1 MTNSSI
7 ESSLNVSDLRKARTS
22 LCSWTCEPCSRLW
35 FWLAPDARPPSAL
48 VNLWRSR
55 SDLCDSAAV
64 SSRGD
69 RNHVT
74 NRSSSEGMEADGRGI
89 SLAANVIFVEDIK
102 LHVNSPLLLLF
113 CRHGVFPPA
122 AAQRRHEVCLR
133 SFMLSPNR
141 SKGQSEM
148 FLLLLL
154 LICSFFYSFLIK
166 TSVLFLTSHLLR
178 VFLIWSDLNVNFL
191 FCLCPSWRQR
201 EVVGRAMSHAAA
213 SLWSL
218 TSKLSYF

>member
-1 MTNSSI
+1 MTISSI
-7 ESSLNVSDLRKARTS
+7 ESSLNVSDLSKNELVFLNMWAVQPAVI
-22 LCSWTCEPCSRLW
+22 LAGCSCG
-35 FWLAPDARPPSAL
+35 LAPDARPPSAL
-48 VNLWRSR
+48 VNLWRPR
-55 SDLCDSAAV
+55 SDLCDSAAA

-69 RNHVT
+69 LNHVT

-89 SLAANVIFVEDIK
+89 SLAANVIFAEDIK

-113 CRHGVFPPA
+113 RRHGVFPPA

-154 LICSFFYSFLIK
+154 ICYFFI
-166 TSVLFLTSHLLR
+166 
-178 VFLIWSDLNVNFL
+178 VF
-191 FCLCPSWRQR
+191 
-201 EVVGRAMSHAAA
+201 
-213 SLWSL
+213 
-218 TSKLSYF
+218 

>member
-1 MTNSSI
+1 MTISSI

-102 LHVNSPLLLLF
+102 LHVNSPLLLF

-154 LICSFFYSFLIK
+154 LICFFFL
-166 TSVLFLTSHLLR
+166 
-178 VFLIWSDLNVNFL
+178 
-191 FCLCPSWRQR
+191 
-201 EVVGRAMSHAAA
+201 
-213 SLWSL
+213 
-218 TSKLSYF
+218 

>member
-1 MTNSSI
+1 MWAVQPAV
-7 ESSLNVSDLRKARTS
+7 LLAG
-22 LCSWTCEPCSRLW
+22 CSCG
-35 FWLAPDARPPSAL
+35 LAPDARPPSAL
-48 VNLWRSR
+48 VNLWRPR
-55 SDLCDSAAV
+55 SDLCDSAAA

-102 LHVNSPLLLLF
+102 LHVNSPLLLF

-166 TSVLFLTSHLLR
+166 TSVLFLTSHLR

-201 EVVGRAMSHAAA
+201 EVVSRAMSHAAA